1 VLVQTQIAGHRRIQK
16 LMSNGQYQCEDDIQF
31 YPLSVTLDID
41 RHIDESDDTALLE
54 RICAAYIKAA
64 DRERAVRSGYGA
76 TPWWQKIQQRQLS
89 AVRHALAARDIKR
102 LQAMYRNF
110 FHDPCSTGLIP
121 RPADKTASHFGGATS
136 DMYRRF
142 ILSETRYRIDYWRS
156 QTEGRFSISALQ
168 GPAVGNPFGAMM
180 EGTLV
185 PVRAE
190 FQHYCAQRILDL
202 ITSHNAVVVE
212 VGGGFGGMAYYLL
225 RDCPKITYIDFDV
238 PESLALT
245 AYYLSK
251 SMPQL
256 NVLLYGEEELTQSA
270 ISGYD
275 IILMPSWELSK
286 LPKSS
291 IDITFSSHALSDL
304 ISAAQAEY
312 LHGIERATSN
322 WLLYIG
328 AEDACESL
336 RASIDEN
343 YPSFG
348 FMERRPS
355 AWNHL
360 RAPKAIEVEFLH
372 RVQK

>member
-1 VLVQTQIAGHRRIQK
+1 VTVDIAPH
-16 LMSNGQYQCEDDIQF
+16 
-31 YPLSVTLDID
+31 V
-41 RHIDESDDTALLE
+41 DESDDTALLE

-64 DRERAVRSGYGA
+64 DRQRVVRSGYRA

-89 AVRHALAARDIKR
+89 AVRHALATRDIKR

-110 FHDPCSTGLIP
+110 FHDPCSTGLVP
-121 RPADKTASHFGGATS
+121 RPADKTASHFGGVTS
-136 DMYRRF
+136 EMYRRF

-168 GPAVGNPFGAMM
+168 GPAVGNPFGAML

-190 FQHYCAQRILDL
+190 YQHYCAQRILDL
-202 ITSHNAVVVE
+202 TTSHDAIVAE
-212 VGGGFGGMAYYLL
+212 IGGGFGGMAYYLL

-251 SMPQL
+251 SMPQFRM
-256 NVLLYGEEELTQSA
+256 LLYGEEELTQSA
-270 ISGYD
+270 ISAHD
-275 IILMPSWELSK
+275 IILMPPWELGK
-286 LPKSS
+286 LTIHSV
-291 IDITFSSHALSDL
+291 DITFSSHALSDL

-312 LHGIERATSN
+312 LSGIERATRD
-322 WLLYIG
+322 WFLYIG

-336 RASIDEN
+336 RAFMEEN
-343 YPSFG
+343 YPSLVFT
-348 FMERRPS
+348 ERRPS
-355 AWNHL
+355 AWNCL
-360 RAPKAIEVEFLH
+360 RAPKAIEVEYLH

>member
-1 VLVQTQIAGHRRIQK
+1 
-16 LMSNGQYQCEDDIQF
+16 MSNGQYQCEDDIQF
-31 YPLSVTLDID
+31 YPQSVTVDIA

-54 RICAAYIKAA
+54 RICASYIKTA
-64 DRERAVRSGYGA
+64 DRERLVRSGYGA
-76 TPWWQKIQQRQLS
+76 TPWWEKIQQRQLS
-89 AVRHALAARDIKR
+89 AVRHALATRDIKR

-110 FHDPCSTGLIP
+110 FHDPCSTGLVP

-142 ILSETRYRIDYWRS
+142 ILSETRYRIDYWRL
-156 QTEGRFSISALQ
+156 QTEGRFSVSDLQ
-168 GPAVGNPFGAMM
+168 GPAVGNPFGAMI

-190 FQHYCAQRILDL
+190 YQHYCAQRILDL
-202 ITSHNAVVVE
+202 ITSHNPVVVE
-212 VGGGFGGMAYYLL
+212 IGGGFGGMAYYML
-225 RDCPKITYIDFDV
+225 RDSPKITYIDFDV

-270 ISGYD
+270 ISGHD
-275 IILMPSWELSK
+275 IILMPPWELGK
-286 LPKSS
+286 LPMRSA
-291 IDITFSSHALSDL
+291 DITFSSHALSDL

-312 LHGIERATSN
+312 LHGIERATRD

-328 AEDACESL
+328 AEDTCESL
-336 RASIDEN
+336 RVYMNEN
-343 YPSFG
+343 YPSLA

-360 RAPKAIEVEFLH
+360 RAPKAIEVEYLH

>member
-1 VLVQTQIAGHRRIQK
+1 
-16 LMSNGQYQCEDDIQF
+16 MSNDQYQCEEDIQF
-31 YPLSVTLDID
+31 YPQNVTANISQ
-41 RHIDESDDTALLE
+41 HIDEGDDAALLE
-54 RICAAYIKAA
+54 RICAAYMRAA
-64 DRERAVRSGYGA
+64 DRQRVVRGGYGA

-89 AVRHALAARDIKR
+89 AVRHALATRDIKG

-110 FHDPCSTGLIP
+110 FHDPCSTGLVP

-142 ILSETRYRIDYWRS
+142 ILSETRYRIEYWRS
-156 QTEGRFSISALQ
+156 QTGGRFSISALE
-168 GPAVGNPFGAMM
+168 GPAVGNAFGAMV

-190 FQHYCAQRILDL
+190 YQHYCAQRILDL
-202 ITSHNAVVVE
+202 SASQNAVVVE

-256 NVLLYGEEELTQSA
+256 NVLLYGEEELAQSTIA
-270 ISGYD
+270 THD
-275 IILMPSWELSK
+275 IILMPPWELGK
-286 LPKSS
+286 LPMRSV
-291 IDITFSSHALSDL
+291 DITFSSHALSDL

-312 LHGIERATSN
+312 LSGIERATRD

-328 AEDACESL
+328 SEDACESL
-336 RASIDEN
+336 RLFMNEN
-343 YPSFG
+343 HPSLAFI
-348 FMERRPS
+348 ERRPS

-360 RAPKAIEVEFLH
+360 RAPKAIEVEYLH
-372 RVQK
+372 SVQK